1 MKIQNIS
8 FNMGDRGMEMQK
20 KSVFGG
26 NLNTGADF
34 LAQKKQRAKEQA
46 MKIVTDAWA
55 GEQKIDADMEQ
66 RRLRIQELKEEIGAC
81 NKEIKWYEDERMRLQ
96 DAYGVAEDSEEQKDL
111 ELLAKE
117 MDSRIPGKQVS
128 LTKEERE
135 EIARIKKEGLTEY
148 QSRSLE
154 LKSQAQHYEIQKY
167 KLGKEIEIENAII
180 SATRIERLKSNPM
193 GQAQEQAD
201 AVMKDAGEEIISL
214 AFEAGVEHV
223 DEKFKEQVEEAKE
236 RAEEE
241 ELQEE
246 KLESIKE
253 QKEEGLEKVSEE
265 ILETTAE
272 LTDMDTRQAHVQKE
286 LQEVVDKLKLLAED
300 IKGAKVDEIL

>member
-8 FNMGDRGMEMQK
+8 FNVCDRGLETQK
-20 KSVFGG
+20 KSVYGG

-34 LAQKKQRAKEQA
+34 FTQKKQRAKEQA

-55 GEQKIDADMEQ
+55 GEQKIDADMEE
-66 RRLRIQELKEEIGAC
+66 RRLRIRELKEEIGAC
-81 NKEIKWYEDERMRLQ
+81 NKEIKWFEDERTRLQ
-96 DAYGVAEDSEEQKDL
+96 EAYGVSEDSKEQKDL

-117 MDSRIPGKQVS
+117 IDSRIPGKQVS

-135 EIARIKKEGLTEY
+135 EIFRIKEEGLTEY

-154 LKSQAQHYEIQKY
+154 LKSQAQHYEMQKY

-193 GQAQEQAD
+193 GKAREQAD
-201 AVMKDAGEEIISL
+201 GIIKEASEEIVNQ
-214 AFEAGVEHV
+214 AFEAGVEHM
-223 DEKFKEQVEEAKE
+223 DETFEEQVEEAKE
-236 RAEEE
+236 RAEEK

-253 QKEEGLEKVSEE
+253 QKEDGQEKLSEE
-265 ILETTAE
+265 ILDTTRD
-272 LTDMDTRQAHVQKE
+272 LTEMDTRQAHVQKE
-286 LQEVVDKLKLLAED
+286 LREVVDKLKLLAED
-300 IKGAKVDEIL
+300 IKGAKVDESL